1 MAFAGNL
8 GLRVMGNLWAKAAIC
23 APSLCAGAAVQAFIR
38 GLKRMAAR

>member
-8 GLRVMGNLWAKAAIC
+8 GLRVMGNLWAF